1 MPQRF
6 TDKTFFQTI
15 TQNYKKTMRKFT
27 LSVVALLAS
36 ATCFAQ
42 TTLWNGEDKE
52 IGSDGGVWKDRCNP
66 EVVETPDKD
75 DVNSSDKCLKFT
87 VTGNE
92 WNNGD
97 MAFGIEGNA
106 FASRRISLMIKKD
119 KASNVRVNLKFDDG
133 NFKNVAAWYDGAG
146 KWQKLYF
153 DFFTN
158 GINGNLI
165 EVSVYPNTE
174 VTVSEVVYI
183 DNIVIE
189 DAPMV
194 GGVALKAVDA
204 ADLTG
209 NIKLT
214 GAWIKGECQN
224 TDGDPWQKVEY
235 NDFAALGYKLAEK
248 KVTSIDMRGTVT
260 KDVDVNPLF
269 QNPNTIVYADAAYD
283 HSNVVANAKAKSV
296 ELTDEYAFNAP
307 YGFDADN
314 VTVKRNIQAGVNSL
328 VLPFELNAEDIS
340 VGKLA
345 TYTGSDVKSANF
357 ESTDHVAANTPM
369 LVFDMAEA
377 TELTF
382 GQKYI
387 VETPASFDGEFK
399 GVYVPQSATGF
410 YGIDNEGRLH
420 KGGESATIG
429 AFRAYLQL
437 PEGAEAPAAVAL
449 DGTATAIDG
458 IAAGNTGN
466 ANAAVYDLGGRRLAG
481 SNLQKGIYIIGGK
494 KVAVK

>member
-1 MPQRF
+1 
-6 TDKTFFQTI
+6 
-15 TQNYKKTMRKFT
+15 MRKFT
-27 LSVVALLAS
+27 LSVFALLAS

-52 IGSDGGVWKDRCNP
+52 IGTNGDVWDRCNP
-66 EVVETPDKD
+66 VVVETPDKD
-75 DVNSSDKCLKFT
+75 DVNGSDKCLKFT
-87 VTGNE
+87 ITGDGYE
-92 WNNGD
+92 YGD

-133 NFKNVAAWYDGAG
+133 TTDGSFKNVAAWYGDAG

-153 DFFTN
+153 DFSTN
-158 GINGNLI
+158 GISGNLI
-165 EVSVYPNTE
+165 EVSVYPTTDHVAE
-174 VTVSEVVYI
+174 PEEVYI

-194 GGVALKAVDA
+194 GGVALNNVSA

-235 NDFAALGYKLAEK
+235 NDFAVLGGKLADK

-269 QNPNTIVYADAAYD
+269 QNPNTIVYADAAYG
-283 HSNVVANAKAKSV
+283 HSNVVANAKAASV

-307 YGFDADN
+307 YGFGADK

-340 VGKLA
+340 AGKLA

-399 GVYVPQSATGF
+399 GVYVPQPATGL

-466 ANAAVYDLGGRRLAG
+466 ANAAVYDLSGRRLTG

>member
-1 MPQRF
+1 
-6 TDKTFFQTI
+6 
-15 TQNYKKTMRKFT
+15 MRKFT
-27 LSVVALLAS
+27 LSVFALLAS

-42 TTLWNGEDKE
+42 TTLWNGEDKV
-52 IGSDGGVWKDRCNP
+52 IGTNGGVWDRCNP
-66 EVVETPDKD
+66 EVVKTPDKD

-92 WNNGD
+92 WKNGD
-97 MAFGIEGNA
+97 MAFGIGGNE

-119 KASNVRVNLKFDDG
+119 KASNVLVNLEFTDG
-133 NFKNVAAWYDGAG
+133 EKKVAAWYDGAG
-146 KWQKLYF
+146 KWKKLYF
-153 DFFTN
+153 DFSTN
-158 GINGNLI
+158 GISGSLKNI
-165 EVSVYPNTE
+165 CVYPNTE
-174 VTVSEVVYI
+174 VTEPEVVYI

-194 GGVALKAVDA
+194 GGVALNDVDA

-224 TDGDPWQKVEY
+224 TDGSEWQKVEY
-235 NDFAALGYKLAEK
+235 NDFAVLGDKLADK

-269 QNPNTIVYADAAYD
+269 QNPNTIVYADAAYG

-314 VTVKRNIQAGVNSL
+314 VTVRRNIQAGVNSL
-328 VLPFELNAEDIS
+328 VLPLELNAEDIS
-340 VGKLA
+340 AGKLA

-357 ESTDHVAANTPM
+357 ESADRVAANTPM
-369 LVFDMAEA
+369 LVFDMAAAE
-377 TELTF
+377 ELTF

-387 VETPASFDGEFK
+387 VATPASFDGEFK
-399 GVYVPQSATGF
+399 GVYVPQSATGL
-410 YGIDNEGRLH
+410 YGIDNEGHLH

-466 ANAAVYDLGGRRLAG
+466 ANAAVYDLSGRRLTG